1 MICHLSTMFMY
12 KVMENRSVGGVVN
25 SCREAPVKL
34 SRLKGKVY
42 CMNLK

>member
-1 MICHLSTMFMY
+1 MY
-12 KVMENRSVGGVVN
+12 KVMEIRSIEGIVN
-25 SCREAPVKL
+25 SCSEAPVKL

>member
-1 MICHLSTMFMY
+1 MICLLSTMFMY
-12 KVMENRSVGGVVN
+12 KVMEIRSVEGVVN
-25 SCREAPVKL
+25 SCSEAPVKL

>member
-12 KVMENRSVGGVVN
+12 KVMEIRSIEGVVN
-25 SCREAPVKL
+25 SCSEAPVKL